1 MTVSLSLCMTVSL
14 SLYDCLSLSLSV
26 SLSHAHT
33 RTSPCLT
40 ASLHLSRSDDP
51 NGTFPN
57 TKLVLQ
63 ELDIPHVTSDDCRH
77 VQQVCWQVSQ
87 RAAYLAAT
95 GENKCAAEH

>member
-1 MTVSLSLCMTVSL
+1 MCYSACLNLPKSKYFHSALFVLIKRDPPVNFRLC
-14 SLYDCLSLSLSV
+14 
-26 SLSHAHT
+26 
-33 RTSPCLT
+33 SPC
-40 ASLHLSRSDDP
+40 SDDP

-63 ELDIPHVTSDDCRH
+63 ELDIPRFNSDDCRH

-95 GENKCAAEH
+95 GE